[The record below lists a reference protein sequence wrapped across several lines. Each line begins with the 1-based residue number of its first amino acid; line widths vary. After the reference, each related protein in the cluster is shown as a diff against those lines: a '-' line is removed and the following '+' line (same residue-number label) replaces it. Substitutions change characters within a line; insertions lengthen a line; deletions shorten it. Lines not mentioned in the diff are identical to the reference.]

1 MEKCNPDQ
9 CWNND
14 KVCGSVKNVMYV
26 KKRLYLEPCYM
37 KLPKWKIFS
46 KYYGWFDY
54 YMWWN
59 YRCGHETKSNDEGKS
74 NDEETKT
81 FPTNLNEKSITYE
94 TENFF
99 TLLTFLW
106 ITIVLKIFVNMS
118 KTKTF
123 ITISQHK

>member
-1 MEKCNPDQ
+1 MDDLTITCDEITDVDTKA
-9 CWNND
+9 
-14 KVCGSVKNVMYV
+14 
-26 KKRLYLEPCYM
+26 
-37 KLPKWKIFS
+37 
-46 KYYGWFDY
+46 
-54 YMWWN
+54 
-59 YRCGHETKSNDEGKS
+59 KSNDEGKS

-94 TENFF
+94 TEIFF